1 MSMFCNGDLDPD
13 TKRAVCRDRGIKPPD
28 LVKSEVRFWEY
39 RLTQPSSP
47 LKTGI

>member
-28 LVKSEVRFWEY
+28 FGKN
-39 RLTQPSSP
+39 QPAAA
-47 LKTGI
+47 